1 MLEPTVLTGTRPDMK
16 VNCQEIFAPVVTV
29 EPYDDFD
36 QALRLVNNSPYG
48 LQAGLF
54 TRDAKLIFNAYEEL
68 EVGGLIAGDVP
79 AFRIDHM
86 PYGGIKDSGLGREGL
101 RYAIEEMT
109 EPKLL
114 VMNLK

>member
-1 MLEPTVLTGTRPDMK
+1 V
-16 VNCQEIFAPVVTV
+16 
-29 EPYDDFD
+29 
-36 QALRLVNNSPYG
+36 
-48 LQAGLF
+48 
-54 TRDAKLIFNAYEEL
+54 
-68 EVGGLIAGDVP
+68 AGDVP

>member
-1 MLEPTVLTGTRPDMK
+1 MK

-29 EPYDDFD
+29 EPYDDFEA
-36 QALRLVNNSPYG
+36 ALRQINNSPYG
-48 LQAGLF
+48 LQAGIF
-54 TRDAKLIFNAYEEL
+54 ARDARLIFRAYEEL
-68 EVGGLIAGDVP
+68 EIGGLMAGDVP
-79 AFRIDHM
+79 SFRIDHM

-114 VMNLK
+114 VMNLR